1 MFRRHK
7 QAREITAKLDREF
20 IAIQATER
28 PNFSLTMSITS
39 TRKKMASEALT
50 CDRESH
56 LTRKSKASN
65 DRFVTSSLALS
76 SKDVPNG
83 MC

>member
-1 MFRRHK
+1 
-7 QAREITAKLDREF
+7 
-20 IAIQATER
+20 
-28 PNFSLTMSITS
+28 
-39 TRKKMASEALT
+39 MASEALT

-56 LTRKSKASN
+56 LTRKSKTSN

-76 SKDVPNG
+76 SKDVTSG